1 MGLPAHGR
9 QEGLRETHSGA
20 CTQDQGAR
28 PHTAVGSMSGQVGD
42 LSPSQER
49 ALAQVSVA
57 GGGGGESPTR
67 ASVSRS
73 APGEGAPKAP
83 EVPLS
88 SVAPGLFPTLRV
100 LETSVY
106 TSTVQ

>member
-1 MGLPAHGR
+1 MGVATSSAKNR
-9 QEGLRETHSGA
+9 RACRETHSGA
-20 CTQDQGAR
+20 CTRDQGAG

-57 GGGGGESPTR
+57 GGGGGEGPTR
-67 ASVSRS
+67 TSVSPN
-73 APGEGAPKAP
+73 APGAP

-100 LETSVY
+100 LETSVC
-106 TSTVQ
+106 TSAVQ

>member
-1 MGLPAHGR
+1 MGLPAR
-9 QEGLRETHSGA
+9 RRREGLRETQSGA
-20 CTQDQGAR
+20 RTQDQGAQ
-28 PHTAVGSMSGQVGD
+28 PHIAVGSMSGQVGD

-67 ASVSRS
+67 ASVSHS

-88 SVAPGLFPTLRV
+88 SVAPGVFPILRV

-106 TSTVQ
+106 ISAVQ